1 MHNKINSISITGFR
15 AFSEEKKLDFR
26 TESGTADIVVIY
38 APNGTGKTSTIE
50 GLEWAATGKISRI
63 DDILKKSGSRNGNPK
78 EGHILKNRNYGGR
91 TGSVSI
97 QLDGGETIR
106 RNTKPKEN
114 RNNDYNDGRLID
126 SVENMA
132 SFEHNIL
139 SQGSISKFSYEA
151 SNGNL
156 FDTLIK
162 NKSKENSEDITLYDK
177 INSVKTSVEGEISA
191 RKTEIEYI
199 NSIITDNENSLSD
212 LKIQAISDESLIESN
227 DYIFFKNNF
236 SIYEDLSSKSI
247 DESISYFYG
256 VNSSINSIKSKL
268 LAFDIDSYKSAFKS
282 YLHSKKI
289 LELSE
294 KISKLKIESDSL
306 KGKASTIEVNKNKL
320 SIFLNKDNM
329 GSFSRDISYYRNAI
343 KTIEV
348 LQSGV
353 VKKQRAIENLS
364 YGYLRQDSSALTDK
378 LLTIELVR
386 QQYELLFLNCDDLK
400 DKNLVE
406 NELLESVNKEIRN
419 KKQQLKALD
428 FDTFLK
434 MDENI
439 SLYSKLTSQ
448 KKSLDEL
455 NIKISSLLKEK
466 ETLISF
472 EEKLSL
478 IKSYVLEVVDEKE
491 LKDCPACGTS
501 YENKDTLISSIKSL
515 ESNAQSLVEGAISIL
530 NTQKENLIDEI
541 SILNKDAKSSMSKLF
556 SEIDEKI
563 PLLEQRN
570 SRITEFFSMMRSLG
584 IDVENGIHTPVFIER
599 LNNLEASTRK
609 SIILYSKRKAKYERW
624 ENDLKIL
631 VEDEIKKLNEISIKV
646 KMLKGSYLSSHDE
659 DIERLVI
666 DSDYMHVKLY
676 RYHEYT
682 SQLNII
688 NSELVTINIGVENL
702 LSELTKIKIKLGK
715 LTDDSYETIMT
726 ESDLFIKYLRSE
738 FNFINDNI
746 NGFRISN
753 ISHMI
758 DFISR
763 LEDLITSFISGA
775 KSLQKVERKS
785 KEIAENKVE
794 LLRLGKELS
803 KEKLKLKKLE
813 SALTE
818 TMGYFSTL
826 ASNSINND
834 ILNDMFM
841 YVEPH
846 LKYDKISFKV
856 DIHKKSKGIY
866 IQAGSSSTNER
877 NTPIYYLSEAQIN
890 ILSICIFLAEH
901 ARDLDTPINTIVIDD
916 PVQSM
921 DDLNSYALIDLCKV
935 FARRF
940 KKQIIITT
948 HNISFFDL
956 FRNKLPE
963 DRYPTKYIKL

>member
-26 TESGTADIVVIY
+26 TEGGTADIVVIY

-63 DDILKKSGSRNGNPK
+63 DDIFKKAGSRNGNPK
-78 EGHILKNRNYGGR
+78 EGHILKNRNYRGR

-97 QLDGGETIR
+97 QLDDGKTIR

-114 RNNDYNDGRLID
+114 RNNDYNEGRLID
-126 SVENMA
+126 SVENME

-162 NKSKENSEDITLYDK
+162 NKSKENSEDIKLYDK
-177 INSVKTSVEGEISA
+177 INSVKTNVEGEISA

-199 NSIITDNENSLSD
+199 NSILVDNEKALSD
-212 LKIQAISDESLIESN
+212 LNNQAISDEPLIESN

-236 SIYEDLSSKSI
+236 SIYEDISSKSI

-268 LAFDIDSYKSAFKS
+268 LAFDIDSYKNAFKS

-294 KISKLKIESDSL
+294 RINKLKIESDSL
-306 KGKASTIEVNKNKL
+306 KSKASTIEIDKSKL
-320 SIFLNKDNM
+320 STFLNKDNM
-329 GSFSRDISYYRNAI
+329 EIFSRDISYYRDAT
-343 KTIEV
+343 KMIES
-348 LQSGV
+348 LQSGIL
-353 VKKQRAIENLS
+353 KKQHTIENLS
-364 YGYLRQDSSALTDK
+364 YGCLRQDSAALTEK
-378 LLTIELVR
+378 LSKIEIVR
-386 QQYELLFLNCDDLK
+386 QQYELLFSNFDDLK

-406 NELLESVNKEIRN
+406 SELLENINKKIRN
-419 KKQQLKALD
+419 KKQQLKSLD
-428 FDTFLK
+428 FNTFLK

-439 SLYSKLTSQ
+439 SLYSKLTNN

-455 NIKISSLLKEK
+455 NIQISSLLKEK
-466 ETLISF
+466 ENLISF

-478 IKSYVLEVVDEKE
+478 IKSYVIEVVDEKE
-491 LKDCPACGTS
+491 LKDCPACGAN
-501 YENKDTLISSIKSL
+501 YENKDTLISSIKSFK
-515 ESNAQSLVEGAISIL
+515 SNAQSLVEGAISIL
-530 NTQKENLIDEI
+530 NTQKETIIEEI
-541 SILNKDAKSSMSKLF
+541 SSLNKEAKSSMSKLC
-556 SEIDEKI
+556 SEIEENI
-563 PLLEQRN
+563 SLLEQKN
-570 SRITEFFSMMRSLG
+570 SKVTEFFSMMRSLS
-584 IDVENGIHTPVFIER
+584 IDVENGIHSSVIIEQ
-599 LNNLEASTRK
+599 LNILEGSTRK
-609 SIILYSKRKAKYERW
+609 TIILYSKRKAKYERW
-624 ENDLKIL
+624 ENDIKIIL
-631 VEDEIKKLNEISIKV
+631 EDEIKKLNGKSIKV
-646 KMLKGSYLSSHDE
+646 DMLKGSYLSSYDE
-659 DIERLVI
+659 DIDRLMI
-666 DSDYMHVKLY
+666 DFDYMHVKLY

-688 NSELVTINIGVENL
+688 NSDIATINIGINNL
-702 LSELTKIKIKLGK
+702 LSELTRIKIKLGK
-715 LTDDSYETIMT
+715 ISDDGYERIMT
-726 ESDLFIKYLRSE
+726 ESDLTIKSIRSE
-738 FNFINDNI
+738 FDFIKDNI
-746 NGFRISN
+746 NCFRISN
-753 ISHMI
+753 ISEMI
-758 DFISR
+758 GFISR

-785 KEIAENKVE
+785 KEIADNKVE
-794 LLRLGKELS
+794 LLRLRKELS
-803 KEKLKLKKLE
+803 KEQLKLDKLE

-818 TMGYFSTL
+818 TLGYFSTL

-935 FARRF
+935 FSRRF